1 MLSKNLRLPIMT
13 LKVHMQFIN
22 MWIYPVCNK
31 LDCKQRF
38 KHRRALQ
45 MKRTQQNLIMEEFYE
60 ELWFER
66 KQNTIVKLNKNASS
80 LQTS

>member
-1 MLSKNLRLPIMT
+1 MFSKNLRLPIVT
-13 LKVHMQFIN
+13 LKVHMQFLN

-31 LDCKQRF
+31 LDSKQLF
-38 KHRRALQ
+38 KHRKALQ
-45 MKRTQQNLIMEEFYE
+45 MKKTQWNLSMEEFYE

-66 KQNTIVKLNKNASS
+66 KQNTIAKLSKNATS